1 MERTTTLL
9 VTATIASTLVAQQWL
24 PVVGAPSGLSVCQTL
39 SADTCRFARS
49 MSDYFVTNDGGA
61 SFDSANTQFTTEWCT
76 DMHFPT
82 DQVGYA
88 CGGSHYGTYKNVITK
103 TVDGGA
109 TWFPLTSDEF
119 PGFSFGRIQFVT
131 EDIGFVSGDWANFLK
146 TVDGG
151 TTFTSIDLQ
160 LPGSNSVLDIHFDGT
175 IGYVCTRTRPAQVG
189 DNDDIYRILKSTDL
203 GDTWTVLYTDTVLD
217 RTYTTD
223 RGVNGVRFIG
233 PFGLACGNN
242 GLVWRTTDGG
252 NNWTETTVLSDT
264 TFFFDLEMVSEQTA
278 FIVTAYAYAGGYR
291 NTLQTSDGGIT
302 WTALPHQ
309 FKSVSVKGVTGYA
322 IDGAGQLYKNAN
334 VLLGLNEQEAHTL
347 TLFPNPA
354 TGDVTVQLPR
364 TTTAG
369 VCSLIDTGG
378 RVVIEQ
384 RFAAGGSIT
393 LTVGVLSSGVY
404 TVRISD
410 TDRGRIHQGRLVIP

>member
-39 SADTCRFARS
+39 SADMCRIARS
-49 MSDYFVTNDGGA
+49 MSDHFVTNDGGA
-61 SFDSANTQFTTEWCT
+61 SFDSAYTQFTTEWCL

-88 CGGSHYGTYKNVITK
+88 CGGSHYGIHKNVITK

-119 PGFSFGRIQFVT
+119 PGFSFGRIHFVT

-175 IGYVCTRTRPAQVG
+175 IGYVCTRNRPAQVG

-203 GDTWTVLYTDTVLD
+203 GDTWTVLYTDTLLD

-223 RGVNGVRFIG
+223 RGVNSVRFIG

-242 GLVWRTTDGG
+242 GLLLRTTDGG
-252 NNWTETTVLSDT
+252 STWSENTVLADT
-264 TFFFDLEMVSEQTA
+264 TFFFDLELVNEQTA
-278 FIVTAYAYAGGYR
+278 FIMTQRAYAGELLH
-291 NTLQTSDGGIT
+291 TLRTDDGGLT
-302 WTALPHQ
+302 WIPIPEK
-309 FKSVSVKGVTGYA
+309 FVNISVKAGAGYA
-322 IDGAGQLYKNAN
+322 IDDSYNLFKNMD
-334 VLLGLNEQEAHTL
+334 VLNSVPDHGSLALSV
-347 TLFPNPA
+347 FPNPCFEQII
-354 TGDVTVQLPR
+354 VVLPE
-364 TTTAG
+364 
-369 VCSLIDTGG
+369 SP
-378 RVVIEQ
+378 
-384 RFAAGGSIT
+384 
-393 LTVGVLSSGVY
+393 
-404 TVRISD
+404 
-410 TDRGRIHQGRLVIP
+410 DRYFGI